1 MREPETR
8 NARLREV
15 IGLFLKL
22 GATAFGGPVVHIA
35 LMRDEVVRRRRWI
48 DPLTVVIA
56 LATGLALVRF
66 KVNATWLVLAGGVV
80 GLVRMGVG

>member
-8 NARLREV
+8 SARLREV